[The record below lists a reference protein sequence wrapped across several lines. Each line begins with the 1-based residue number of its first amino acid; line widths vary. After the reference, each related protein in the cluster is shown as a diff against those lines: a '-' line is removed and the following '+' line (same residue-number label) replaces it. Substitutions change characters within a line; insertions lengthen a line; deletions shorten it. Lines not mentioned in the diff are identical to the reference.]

1 MKNPTPKKKTP
12 IDFAL
17 ESDYIEEMEKKYK
30 QKKLVGNGA
39 MKCRNSKSEEDI

>member
-17 ESDYIEEMEKKYK
+17 ESDYIEEIERNISKK
-30 QKKLVGNGA
+30 
-39 MKCRNSKSEEDI
+39 S